1 MMNPYPDHLAEPRDP
16 LPAEFGPELGRVDDA
31 VAQAAS
37 GAPLPAG
44 LADRVFEASVARMPR
59 PLLRPATLRPA
70 ARRWAGTAP
79 VRSSRWS
86 RLAMA
91 ASVALAFGV
100 ASWLVRPPV
109 PSTSPQNRRLLADSR
124 NDDILAPDVVW
135 LLMQP
140 AAEGDPE
147 VASLLDTEDMT
158 FDDLAGELA
167 MLVSRLEM

>member
-1 MMNPYPDHLAEPRDP
+1 
-16 LPAEFGPELGRVDDA
+16 
-31 VAQAAS
+31 
-37 GAPLPAG
+37 
-44 LADRVFEASVARMPR
+44 
-59 PLLRPATLRPA
+59 
-70 ARRWAGTAP
+70 
-79 VRSSRWS
+79 
-86 RLAMA
+86 MA

-100 ASWLVRPPV
+100 ASWLVRPPADDV
-109 PSTSPQNRRLLADSR
+109 LAAD
-124 NDDILAPDVVW
+124 AVW

>member
-1 MMNPYPDHLAEPRDP
+1 MMNPYPDRLAEPRDP
-16 LPAEFGPELGRVDDA
+16 LPAAFGPQLGRVDDA

-59 PLLRPATLRPA
+59 PLLRPETLRPA

-109 PSTSPQNRRLLADSR
+109 PPAGPENRGLQ
-124 NDDILAPDVVW
+124 PDVVW

>member
-1 MMNPYPDHLAEPRDP
+1 MNPYPDHLADPRDP

-59 PLLRPATLRPA
+59 SLLRPATLRPA

-124 NDDILAPDVVW
+124 TGDILAPDVVW

>member
-1 MMNPYPDHLAEPRDP
+1 MNPYPDHLADPRDP

-31 VAQAAS
+31 VGQAAG

-59 PLLRPATLRPA
+59 PLLRPTTLRPA
-70 ARRWAGTAP
+70 AKRWAGAAP

-100 ASWLVRPPV
+100 AGWLVRPPV
-109 PSTSPQNRRLLADSR
+109 PQESPENRRLLVASPT
-124 NDDILAPDVVW
+124 DDVLAPDVVW

-140 AAEGDPE
+140 AAENDPE
-147 VASLLDTEDMT
+147 VALLLDTEDMT

>member
-1 MMNPYPDHLAEPRDP
+1 MNPYPDHLAQPRDP

-100 ASWLVRPPV
+100 ASWLVRPPA
-109 PSTSPQNRRLLADSR
+109 PPASPESRRLLVDSR
-124 NDDILAPDVVW
+124 TDVLVW

-147 VASLLDTEDMT
+147 LASLLETEDMT
-158 FDDLAGELA
+158 FEDLAGELA

>member
-1 MMNPYPDHLAEPRDP
+1 MNPYPDHLAQPRDP

-86 RLAMA
+86 SLAMA

-100 ASWLVRPPV
+100 ASWLVRPPA
-109 PSTSPQNRRLLADSR
+109 SPENRSLLVDSR
-124 NDDILAPDVVW
+124 TDDVLAPDVVW

>member
-1 MMNPYPDHLAEPRDP
+1 
-16 LPAEFGPELGRVDDA
+16 
-31 VAQAAS
+31 
-37 GAPLPAG
+37 
-44 LADRVFEASVARMPR
+44 
-59 PLLRPATLRPA
+59 
-70 ARRWAGTAP
+70 
-79 VRSSRWS
+79 
-86 RLAMA
+86 MA

-100 ASWLVRPPV
+100 AGWLVGPPV
-109 PSTSPQNRRLLADSR
+109 PSTSPQDRRLLVDSR

-140 AAEGDPE
+140 AAEGDPD

>member
-1 MMNPYPDHLAEPRDP
+1 MNPYPDHLADPRDP

-31 VAQAAS
+31 VAHAAS

-109 PSTSPQNRRLLADSR
+109 PPPSPENRGVLVITSTT
-124 NDDILAPDVVW
+124 DDVLAPDVVW

-140 AAEGDPE
+140 AAENDPE
-147 VASLLDTEDMT
+147 VALLLDTEDMT